1 MAKRF
6 EGSRKLVPEISQSN
20 NTIRCGILLCMPA
33 LSQSK
38 LPCDDSTWKSYLY
51 KVQCVI
57 ATVVNL
63 PSWIEQ
69 FPIVVTSRIV
79 CLDTWKFL
87 RTYPLH
93 SIRLQG
99 NLITKLKNLQCAP
112 INVRFPGQTRYGV
125 GQSPTGTTE
134 RPLPELGTHLLCLA
148 ESSRQLP
155 SSSRRP
161 HFHLPLYPSANTSS
175 AADRNDRSDSFA
187 PLGLVGS
194 NGHIRWRPI
203 NLDARQGKIYA
214 WGAVG

>member
-1 MAKRF
+1 MCYRYGREPAVMDRTIPY
-6 EGSRKLVPEISQSN
+6 SRY
-20 NTIRCGILLCMPA
+20 
-33 LSQSK
+33 
-38 LPCDDSTWKSYLY
+38 KSYRLLGHME
-51 KVQCVI
+51 V
-57 ATVVNL
+57 
-63 PSWIEQ
+63 PSY
-69 FPIVVTSRIV
+69 V
-79 CLDTWKFL
+79 
-87 RTYPLH
+87 PLH
-93 SIRLQG
+93 SFRLQG